1 MAQFFRT
8 YILHNLW
15 FYIFSGVAM
24 GLVIASF
31 IVPPTGVIDSS
42 VLAVTGEIFA
52 FAALGAVIK
61 AIDKGV
67 DAKVQ
72 RGNTTLVVGDLNSKD
87 SEQQLLLE
95 QE

>member
-1 MAQFFRT
+1 MAKKFFKT
-8 YILHNLW
+8 YIAHNLW

-24 GLVIASF
+24 GLIIASF
-31 IVPPTGVIDSS
+31 IVPPTGVVDPS
-42 VLAVTGEIFA
+42 VLAATGEIFA

-72 RGNTTLVVGDLNSKD
+72 RGNTTLVVGDLNNSDK
-87 SEQQLLLE
+87 ELLLE
-95 QE
+95 GQE